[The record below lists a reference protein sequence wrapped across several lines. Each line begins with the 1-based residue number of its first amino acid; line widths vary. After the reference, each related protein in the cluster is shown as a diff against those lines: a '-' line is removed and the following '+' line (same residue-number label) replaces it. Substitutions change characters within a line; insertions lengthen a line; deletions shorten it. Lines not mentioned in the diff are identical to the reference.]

1 VNDPEP
7 LHDVADAAK
16 EAPARPA
23 RRVRRSLDPL
33 ASLQRALDAHESISY
48 PTFLTPAFV
57 LYEPDLIRH
66 VLIDH
71 AREYVRAAPMQETL
85 GRFQQQAVGT
95 ETAFLREDEGWDQIR
110 EALQPA
116 FLRRRMPEVGRFTTG
131 AVVDMLAKWADRG
144 ADRVADGVELMTEMK
159 AVVLRILVNVL
170 FGIDLGDAATA
181 AAEDLIAME
190 RLQSSRTD
198 VEAREALAR
207 SIRLSNS
214 IVEAHERGDDL
225 TGALS
230 DYLRT
235 SNVTTG
241 QRQAEVAMLVS
252 IGSDTTSV
260 SLTWTWHLLGRNPE
274 LAARLEEEVDAQL
287 PDREATVQDLRQL
300 PYTRSVFQ
308 ESMRL
313 LPPAWIFSRR
323 ATREDH
329 LGGRT
334 IPEGATVCVSPY
346 AMHRNSRYW
355 KEPERFDPERFART
369 EVADR
374 PGTVYIPFG
383 AGPHRC
389 IGEAL
394 ATIEAPLVLATMAR
408 YCRLGPVSD
417 EPIEPNPGW
426 VLTPRGQVR
435 MRPSFRRTPIAAGA
449 GG

>member
-1 VNDPEP
+1 MTEPEP
-7 LHDVADAAK
+7 ADD
-16 EAPARPA
+16 PTDTPPRPPRPA

-33 ASLQRALDAHESISY
+33 ASLQRALDAHAPISY
-48 PTFLTPAFV
+48 PTFLTPTYV

-71 AREYVRAAPMQETL
+71 AKEYVRAAPMQETL

-110 EALQPA
+110 QALQPA
-116 FLRRRMPEVGRFTTG
+116 FLRRRLPEVGQFTTR
-131 AVVDMLAKWADRG
+131 AVVEMLAGWVARG
-144 ADRVADGVELMTEMK
+144 ADRDPDGVEVMTEMK
-159 AVVLRILVNVL
+159 AVVLRIVVNVL
-170 FGIDLGDAATA
+170 FGIDLGDDAVG

-198 VEAREALAR
+198 VEGREALVR

-214 IVEAHERGDDL
+214 IVEAHDRGDDL
-225 TGALS
+225 QGALS
-230 DYLRT
+230 DYLRG
-235 SNVTTG
+235 SNVPTE

-260 SLTWTWHLLGRNPE
+260 SLTWTWYLLGRHPE
-274 LAARLEEEVDAQL
+274 LAARLKDEVGTLL
-287 PDREATVQDLRQL
+287 PEREPTVQDLRQL

-323 ATREDH
+323 ATREDC
-329 LGGRT
+329 LADRT
-334 IPEGATVCVSPY
+334 IPEGSTVCVSPY
-346 AMHRNSRYW
+346 AMHRNESYW
-355 KEPERFDPERFART
+355 KEPERFDPDRFDRT
-369 EVADR
+369 EVAER

-394 ATIEAPLVLATMAR
+394 ATIEAPLVIATMAR
-408 YCRLGPVSD
+408 HCRLDPVD
-417 EPIEPNPGW
+417 DAVIEPNPGW
-426 VLTPRGQVR
+426 VLTPRGPVR
-435 MRPSFRRTPIAAGA
+435 MRPTFHRAPSTNG
-449 GG
+449 